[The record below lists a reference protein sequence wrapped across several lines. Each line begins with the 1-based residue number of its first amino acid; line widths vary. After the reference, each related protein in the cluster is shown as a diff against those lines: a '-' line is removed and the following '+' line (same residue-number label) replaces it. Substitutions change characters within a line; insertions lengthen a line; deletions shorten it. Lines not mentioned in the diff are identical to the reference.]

1 MSSNRPIGILDS
13 GFGGLSVA
21 RAIRAAIPN
30 EDLVFAADCAYAP
43 YGDNSSE
50 YIQARLE
57 HVVSFL
63 LAQQVKALVFACN
76 TATAVGIR
84 AFRARLSMPIIGIEP
99 AVFPALRHTRTG
111 HIGVLATCRTIESQK
126 YADVRHRAIEWAE
139 VSRPMPVTVWDV
151 PCPGLMEC
159 VERGDFDS
167 AMSIRSR
174 PTMSTRSYSAAL
186 TIPSSRT
193 PLPSTHRKRRSSIR
207 HPLSLSSSSA
217 DWRRSILPHP
227 KLLPALSASLP
238 QALTPPER
246 RCFAHSG
253 LILVS
258 VCTKWT
264 KGAASGAD
272 LEKFRLT
279 LNHIRSKSFAD
290 FGRDTP
296 RDKLIV

>member
-63 LAQQVKALVFACN
+63 LAQKVKALVFACN

-167 AMSIRSR
+167 ENVHELLVRYVDPLTARNVDEHTGGQLRKHPSEDR
-174 PTMSTRSYSAAL
+174 TGSAC
-186 TIPSSRT
+186 P
-193 PLPSTHRKRRSSIR
+193 
-207 HPLSLSSSSA
+207 
-217 DWRRSILPHP
+217 W
-227 KLLPALSASLP
+227 
-238 QALTPPER
+238 
-246 RCFAHSG
+246 
-253 LILVS
+253 
-258 VCTKWT
+258 
-264 KGAASGAD
+264 
-272 LEKFRLT
+272 
-279 LNHIRSKSFAD
+279 
-290 FGRDTP
+290 
-296 RDKLIV
+296 

>member
-167 AMSIRSR
+167 ANVHELLVRYVD
-174 PTMSTRSYSAAL
+174 PL
-186 TIPSSRT
+186 TAHNVDEIV
-193 PLPSTHRKRRSSIR
+193 LGCTHYPFLAHAIAK
-207 HPLSLSSSSA
+207 HA
-217 DWRRSILPHP
+217 P
-227 KLLPALSASLP
+227 KATLIDPAPAVAQQL
-238 QALTPPER
+238 ER
-246 RCFAHSG
+246 RRFF
-253 LILVS
+253 
-258 VCTKWT
+258 
-264 KGAASGAD
+264 ASGAD
-272 LEKFRLT
+272 AAREAVLRTLWSDPRVRLYEM
-279 LNHIRSKSFAD
+279 D
-290 FGRDTP
+290 
-296 RDKLIV
+296 

>member
-167 AMSIRSR
+167 ANVHELLVRYVD
-174 PTMSTRSYSAAL
+174 PL
-186 TIPSSRT
+186 TAHNVDEIV
-193 PLPSTHRKRRSSIR
+193 LGCTHYPFLAHAIAKHAPKATLIDP

-246 RCFAHSG
+246 RASHT
-253 LILVS
+253 LV
-258 VCTKWT
+258 
-264 KGAASGAD
+264 
-272 LEKFRLT
+272 
-279 LNHIRSKSFAD
+279 
-290 FGRDTP
+290 
-296 RDKLIV
+296 

>member
-159 VERGDFDS
+159 VERSDFDS
-167 AMSIRSR
+167 ANVHELLVRYVDPLTAHNVDEIVLGCTHYPFLANAAHRSG
-174 PTMSTRSYSAAL
+174 TRCRSAARAP
-186 TIPSSRT
+186 TGGARSCHTPNCSR
-193 PLPSTHRKRRSSIR
+193 H
-207 HPLSLSSSSA
+207 
-217 DWRRSILPHP
+217 
-227 KLLPALSASLP
+227 
-238 QALTPPER
+238 
-246 RCFAHSG
+246 
-253 LILVS
+253 
-258 VCTKWT
+258 
-264 KGAASGAD
+264 
-272 LEKFRLT
+272 
-279 LNHIRSKSFAD
+279 
-290 FGRDTP
+290 
-296 RDKLIV
+296 

>member
-167 AMSIRSR
+167 ANGPQCRRDRTRLHSLSLPRARHCQARTESDAHRSG
-174 PTMSTRSYSAAL
+174 TRCRSAA
-186 TIPSSRT
+186 RT
-193 PLPSTHRKRRSSIR
+193 PTGGARSCHTPNCSR
-207 HPLSLSSSSA
+207 H
-217 DWRRSILPHP
+217 
-227 KLLPALSASLP
+227 
-238 QALTPPER
+238 
-246 RCFAHSG
+246 
-253 LILVS
+253 
-258 VCTKWT
+258 
-264 KGAASGAD
+264 
-272 LEKFRLT
+272 
-279 LNHIRSKSFAD
+279 
-290 FGRDTP
+290 
-296 RDKLIV
+296 